1 MYFLGIFFFDDV
13 INLKYDFRSAKVSQK
28 LFDEKKDDYP
38 DQAAQQQPPSVYQTS
53 QPQAKVVIST
63 NHHLVENGQNY
74 YQSASSIQP
83 PPPSTTH
90 AVLMQRGVKRPR
102 TICPKPKEIELIQ
115 NEHYI
120 YDDSQTMIV
129 EKNDFDQEE
138 RKFDSKIWYLHCNL
152 RRI

>member
-1 MYFLGIFFFDDV
+1 M
-13 INLKYDFRSAKVSQK
+13 SQK

-38 DQAAQQQPPSVYQTS
+38 EPPQQQQPTVYQTS
-53 QPQAKVVIST
+53 QPQKVVIST
-63 NHHLVENGQNY
+63 NHLVEPGQSY

-120 YDDSQTMIV
+120 YDDGQTMIV

-138 RKFDSKIWYLHCNL
+138 GKFDSQL
-152 RRI
+152 